1 MDFCRML
8 RIFQT
13 LGLAIIS
20 ITAMTVSAKSQSAPR
35 VHYNIKIE
43 SPHSHYAKV
52 TLRIEDV
59 KPGALDIYMPIWTPG
74 SYLAREFAKNV
85 ESAKAVGLTAEESK
99 MVFAEPPLH
108 FGQSVDFYK
117 TNKNTWRVT
126 VPKGIQS
133 IEFSYLVYCF
143 ELSVRT
149 SFIDDDQALLNMAS
163 VLMTIRGSEHLGG
176 DFGID
181 YPLRWFS
188 IATALDPSV
197 EPSSDV
203 QPMSPNIDLHA
214 NDIKKPTELELE
226 FGTTHLDFTYPNFDD
241 LVDAPVQLGNFE
253 KLKFEVDGIPH
264 EVALVGVNNA
274 NPEKLAKDMQLMCTT
289 MKNIIKEHPCKRY
302 TFIVQNVESG
312 GGGLEHKNS
321 TVLMM
326 SRWAYTDLNRYKG
339 FLGLVAHEYFHLWN
353 VKRIRPIELGPFKY
367 GEENYTGMLWL
378 AEGITSYYDELALLR
393 AGIVS
398 HKEFLGSMAGYINAH
413 ENRMGAR
420 VATIT
425 EMSHDAWIKEYRPN
439 ENSKNSTYSYYSKGV
454 IVGFLFDAWISANTG
469 GSLHLDDVMHYLWRN
484 FYANKALGPEGRGI
498 TEKDFITAV
507 KTVVSGS
514 GVANTLPISFD
525 DLAKQLLHTTE
536 IPDYKGILMA
546 LGLDT
551 KITNSESLKFGLTC
565 ELVGGRTIVK
575 GIHSHP
581 MAAGFR
587 LKVNVNDELILLN
600 GNRIENNIDE
610 LYVKIGAPK
619 EVALV
624 VSRAGIARNL
634 SGEFSKFPEVKYE
647 FVLPETS
654 KSADFWSKQDGLQT
668 LLKQTL
674 K

>member
-1 MDFCRML
+1 M
-8 RIFQT
+8 IFT
-13 LGLAIIS
+13 LGLVLVSIS
-20 ITAMTVSAKSQSAPR
+20 TMTVSAKTNSAPR

-85 ESAKAVGLTAEESK
+85 ESVNAIGLTADESK
-99 MVFAEPPLH
+99 MVFVEKPIN
-108 FGQSVDFYK
+108 FGTTVEFTK
-117 TNKNTWRVT
+117 TNKNTWRIM
-126 VPKGIQS
+126 VPKGVQS
-133 IEFSYLVYCF
+133 VEFTYSVYCF

-163 VLMTIRGSEHLGG
+163 VLMTVRGSEHLGG
-176 DFGID
+176 DLSID
-181 YPLRWFS
+181 HPVRWFNY
-188 IATALDPSV
+188 ATALDDDGESNKYV
-197 EPSSDV
+197 
-203 QPMSPNIDLHA
+203 
-214 NDIKKPTELELE
+214 
-226 FGTTHLDFTYPNFDD
+226 LDYPDYEWLRETKETIRKAFTYPNFDD
-241 LVDAPVQLGNFE
+241 LVDAPVQLGNFDQ
-253 KLKFEVDGIPH
+253 FTFDVDGIPH

-274 NPEKLAKDMQLMCTT
+274 NMEKLAKDMQLMCTT
-289 MKNIIKEHPCKRY
+289 MKDIIKEHPCKRY
-302 TFIVQNVESG
+302 TFIVQNVENG

-326 SRWAYTDLNRYKG
+326 SRWAYTDASRYKG

-367 GEENYTGMLWL
+367 GEENYTSMLWL

-469 GSLHLDDVMHYLWRN
+469 GSMHLDDVMHYLWRN
-484 FYANKALGPEGRGI
+484 FYANKALGPEGAGI

-507 KTVVSGS
+507 KTAVSGS
-514 GVANTLPISFD
+514 GVANKLPISFD

-536 IPDYKGILMA
+536 IPDYKGVFMA
-546 LGLDT
+546 LGIET
-551 KITNSESLKFGLTC
+551 KVVQTDALKFGLTC
-565 ELVGGRTIVK
+565 ELVGGKTIVK
-575 GIHSHP
+575 GIHAHP

-587 LKVNVNDELILLN
+587 LKVNVNDELLVLN
-600 GNRIENNIDE
+600 GFRVDNNIDE
-610 LYVKIGAPK
+610 LYIKMGAPK
-619 EVALV
+619 EVSLV
-624 VSRAGIARNL
+624 VSRGGITRTL
-634 SGEFSKFPEVKYE
+634 FGEFTKFPEVKYE
-647 FVLPETS
+647 MAMPEAS
-654 KSADFWSKQDGLQT
+654 KSADFWLQSDGLQT
-668 LLKQTL
+668 LLKQASV

>member
-1 MDFCRML
+1 M
-8 RIFQT
+8 IFT
-13 LGLAIIS
+13 LGLVLVSIS
-20 ITAMTVSAKSQSAPR
+20 TMTVSAKTNSAPR

-59 KPGALDIYMPIWTPG
+59 KPGAMDIYMPIWTPG

-85 ESAKAVGLTAEESK
+85 ESVNAIGLTADESK
-99 MVFAEPPLH
+99 MVFVEKPIN
-108 FGQSVDFYK
+108 FGKTVEFTK
-117 TNKNTWRVT
+117 TNKNTWRIM
-126 VPKGIQS
+126 VPKGLQS
-133 IEFSYLVYCF
+133 VEFTYSVYCF

-163 VLMTIRGSEHLGG
+163 VLMTVRGSEHLGG
-176 DFGID
+176 DLSID
-181 YPLRWFS
+181 HPVRWFNY
-188 IATALDPSV
+188 ATALDDDGESNKYV
-197 EPSSDV
+197 
-203 QPMSPNIDLHA
+203 
-214 NDIKKPTELELE
+214 
-226 FGTTHLDFTYPNFDD
+226 LDYPDYEWLRETKETIRKAFTYPNFDD
-241 LVDAPVQLGNFE
+241 LVDAPVQLGNFNQ
-253 KLKFEVDGIPH
+253 FTFDVDGIPH

-274 NPEKLAKDMQLMCTT
+274 NQDKLAKDMQLMCTT

-302 TFIVQNVESG
+302 TFIVQNVENG

-326 SRWAYTDLNRYKG
+326 SRWAYTDASRYKG

-367 GEENYTGMLWL
+367 GEENYTSMLWL

-469 GSLHLDDVMHYLWRN
+469 GSKHLDDVMHYLWRN
-484 FYANKALGPEGRGI
+484 FYANKALGPEGAGI

-514 GVANTLPISFD
+514 GVANKLSISFD

-536 IPDYKGILMA
+536 IPDYKGVFMA
-546 LGLDT
+546 LGIET
-551 KITNSESLKFGLTC
+551 KVVQTDALKFGLTC
-565 ELVGGRTIVK
+565 ELVGGKTIVK
-575 GIHSHP
+575 GIHAHP

-587 LKVNVNDELILLN
+587 LKVNVNDELLVLN
-600 GNRIENNIDE
+600 GFRVDNNIDE
-610 LYVKIGAPK
+610 LYIKMGAPK
-619 EVALV
+619 EVSLV
-624 VSRAGIARNL
+624 VSRGGITRTL
-634 SGEFSKFPEVKYE
+634 FGEFTKFPEVKYE
-647 FVLPETS
+647 MAMPEAS
-654 KSADFWSKQDGLQT
+654 KSSDFWLQSDGLQT
-668 LLKQTL
+668 LLKQASV

>member
-1 MDFCRML
+1 M
-8 RIFQT
+8 IFT
-13 LGLAIIS
+13 LGLVLVSIS
-20 ITAMTVSAKSQSAPR
+20 TMTVSAKTNSAPR

-85 ESAKAVGLTAEESK
+85 ESVNAIGLTADESK
-99 MVFAEPPLH
+99 MVFVEKPIN
-108 FGQSVDFYK
+108 FGTTVEFTK
-117 TNKNTWRVT
+117 TNKNTWRIM
-126 VPKGIQS
+126 VPKGVQS
-133 IEFSYLVYCF
+133 VEFTYSVYCF

-163 VLMTIRGSEHLGG
+163 VLMTVRGSEHLGG
-176 DFGID
+176 DLSID
-181 YPLRWFS
+181 HPVRWFNY
-188 IATALDPSV
+188 ATALDDDGESNKYV
-197 EPSSDV
+197 
-203 QPMSPNIDLHA
+203 
-214 NDIKKPTELELE
+214 
-226 FGTTHLDFTYPNFDD
+226 LDYPDYEWLRETKETIRKAFTYPNFDD
-241 LVDAPVQLGNFE
+241 LVDAPVQLGNFDQ
-253 KLKFEVDGIPH
+253 FTFDVDGIPH

-274 NPEKLAKDMQLMCTT
+274 NMEKLAKDMQLMCTT
-289 MKNIIKEHPCKRY
+289 MKDIIKEHPCKRY
-302 TFIVQNVESG
+302 TFIVQNVENG

-326 SRWAYTDLNRYKG
+326 SRWAYTDASRYKG

-367 GEENYTGMLWL
+367 GEENYTSMLWL

-469 GSLHLDDVMHYLWRN
+469 GSMHLDDVMHYLWRN
-484 FYANKALGPEGRGI
+484 FYVNKALGPEGAGI

-507 KTVVSGS
+507 KTAVSGS
-514 GVANTLPISFD
+514 GVANKLPISFD

-536 IPDYKGILMA
+536 IPDYKGVFMA
-546 LGLDT
+546 LGIET
-551 KITNSESLKFGLTC
+551 KVVQTDALKFGLTC
-565 ELVGGRTIVK
+565 ELVGGKTIVK
-575 GIHSHP
+575 GIHAHP

-587 LKVNVNDELILLN
+587 LKVNVNDELLVLN
-600 GNRIENNIDE
+600 GFRVDNNIDE
-610 LYVKIGAPK
+610 LYIKMGAPK
-619 EVALV
+619 EVSLV
-624 VSRAGIARNL
+624 VSRGGITRTL
-634 SGEFSKFPEVKYE
+634 FGEFTKFPEVKYE
-647 FVLPETS
+647 MAMPEAS
-654 KSADFWSKQDGLQT
+654 KSADFWLQSDGLQT
-668 LLKQTL
+668 LLKQASV

>member
-1 MDFCRML
+1 ML
-8 RIFQT
+8 RMIFT
-13 LGLAIIS
+13 LGLVLVSIS
-20 ITAMTVSAKSQSAPR
+20 TMTVSAKTNSAPR

-59 KPGALDIYMPIWTPG
+59 KPGAMDIYMPIWTPG

-85 ESAKAVGLTAEESK
+85 ESVNAIGLTADESK
-99 MVFAEPPLH
+99 MVFVEKPINLGKTVE
-108 FGQSVDFYK
+108 FTK
-117 TNKNTWRVT
+117 TNKNTWRIM
-126 VPKGIQS
+126 VPKGLQS
-133 IEFSYLVYCF
+133 VEFTYSVYCF

-163 VLMTIRGSEHLGG
+163 VLMTVRGSEHLGG
-176 DFGID
+176 DLSID
-181 YPLRWFS
+181 HPVRWFNY
-188 IATALDPSV
+188 ATALDDDGESNKYV
-197 EPSSDV
+197 
-203 QPMSPNIDLHA
+203 
-214 NDIKKPTELELE
+214 
-226 FGTTHLDFTYPNFDD
+226 LDYPDYEWLRETKETIRKAFTYSNFDD
-241 LVDAPVQLGNFE
+241 LVDAPVQLGNFDQ
-253 KLKFEVDGIPH
+253 FTFDVDGIPH

-274 NPEKLAKDMQLMCTT
+274 NQDKLAKDMQLMCTT

-302 TFIVQNVESG
+302 TFIVQNVENG

-326 SRWAYTDLNRYKG
+326 SRWAYTDASRYKG

-367 GEENYTGMLWL
+367 GEENYTSMLWL

-425 EMSHDAWIKEYRPN
+425 EMSHDAWIKEYRPH

-469 GSLHLDDVMHYLWRN
+469 GSMHLDDVMHYLWRN
-484 FYANKALGPEGRGI
+484 FYANKALGPEGAGI

-507 KTVVSGS
+507 KTIVSGS
-514 GVANTLPISFD
+514 GVANKLPISFD
-525 DLAKQLLHTTE
+525 DLAKQLLHSTE
-536 IPDYKGILMA
+536 IPDYKGIFLS
-546 LGLDT
+546 LGIET
-551 KITNSESLKFGLTC
+551 KVVQTDALKFGLTC
-565 ELVGGRTIVK
+565 ELVGGKTIVK
-575 GIHSHP
+575 GIHAHP

-587 LKVNVNDELILLN
+587 LKVNVNDELLVLN
-600 GNRIENNIDE
+600 GFRVDNNIDE
-610 LYVKIGAPK
+610 LYIKMGAPK
-619 EVALV
+619 EVSLV
-624 VSRAGIARNL
+624 VSRGGITRTLN
-634 SGEFSKFPEVKYE
+634 GEFTKFPEVKYE
-647 FVLPETS
+647 MAMPEAS
-654 KSADFWSKQDGLQT
+654 KSADFWLQSDGLQT
-668 LLKQTL
+668 LLKQASV

>member
-1 MDFCRML
+1 M
-8 RIFQT
+8 IFT
-13 LGLAIIS
+13 LGLVLVSIS
-20 ITAMTVSAKSQSAPR
+20 TMTVSAKTNSAPR

-85 ESAKAVGLTAEESK
+85 ESVNAIGLTADESK
-99 MVFAEPPLH
+99 MVFVEKPIN
-108 FGQSVDFYK
+108 FGTTVEFTK
-117 TNKNTWRVT
+117 TNKNTWRIM
-126 VPKGIQS
+126 VPKGVQS
-133 IEFSYLVYCF
+133 VEFTYSVYCF

-163 VLMTIRGSEHLGG
+163 VLMTVRGSEHLGG
-176 DFGID
+176 DLSID
-181 YPLRWFS
+181 HPVRWFNY
-188 IATALDPSV
+188 ATALDDDGESNKYV
-197 EPSSDV
+197 
-203 QPMSPNIDLHA
+203 
-214 NDIKKPTELELE
+214 
-226 FGTTHLDFTYPNFDD
+226 LDYPDYEWLRETKETIRKAFTYPNFDD
-241 LVDAPVQLGNFE
+241 LVDAPVQLGNFDQ
-253 KLKFEVDGIPH
+253 FTFDVDGIPH

-274 NPEKLAKDMQLMCTT
+274 NMEKLAKDMQLMCTT
-289 MKNIIKEHPCKRY
+289 MKDIIKEHPCKRY
-302 TFIVQNVESG
+302 TFIVQNVENG

-326 SRWAYTDLNRYKG
+326 SRWAYTDASRYKG

-367 GEENYTGMLWL
+367 GEENYTSMLWL

-469 GSLHLDDVMHYLWRN
+469 GSKHLDDVMHYLWRN
-484 FYANKALGPEGRGI
+484 FYVNKALGLEGAGI

-514 GVANTLPISFD
+514 GVANKLPISFD

-536 IPDYKGILMA
+536 IPDYKGVFMA
-546 LGLDT
+546 LGIET
-551 KITNSESLKFGLTC
+551 KVVQTDALKFGLTC
-565 ELVGGRTIVK
+565 ELVGGKTIVK
-575 GIHSHP
+575 GIHAHP

-587 LKVNVNDELILLN
+587 LKVNVNDELLVLN
-600 GNRIENNIDE
+600 GFRVDNNIDE
-610 LYVKIGAPK
+610 LYIKMGAPK
-619 EVALV
+619 EVSLV
-624 VSRAGIARNL
+624 VSRGGITRTL
-634 SGEFSKFPEVKYE
+634 FGEFTKFPEVKYE
-647 FVLPETS
+647 MAMPEAS
-654 KSADFWSKQDGLQT
+654 KSADFWLQSDGLQT
-668 LLKQTL
+668 LLKQASV

>member
-1 MDFCRML
+1 
-8 RIFQT
+8 
-13 LGLAIIS
+13 
-20 ITAMTVSAKSQSAPR
+20 MTVSAKTNSAPR

-59 KPGALDIYMPIWTPG
+59 KPGDLDIYMPIWTPG

-85 ESAKAVGLTAEESK
+85 ESVNAIGLTADESK
-99 MVFAEPPLH
+99 MVFVEKPIN
-108 FGQSVDFYK
+108 FGKTFEFTK
-117 TNKNTWRVT
+117 TNKNTWRIM
-126 VPKGIQS
+126 VPKGVQS
-133 IEFSYLVYCF
+133 VEFTYSVYCF

-163 VLMTIRGSEHLGG
+163 VLMTVRGSEHLGG
-176 DFGID
+176 DLSID
-181 YPLRWFS
+181 HPVRWFNY
-188 IATALDPSV
+188 ATALDDDGESNKYV
-197 EPSSDV
+197 
-203 QPMSPNIDLHA
+203 
-214 NDIKKPTELELE
+214 
-226 FGTTHLDFTYPNFDD
+226 LDYPDYEWLRETKETIRKAFTYPNFDD
-241 LVDAPVQLGNFE
+241 LVDAPVQLGNFGW
-253 KLKFEVDGIPH
+253 FTFDVDGIPH

-274 NPEKLAKDMQLMCTT
+274 NQDKLAKDMQLMCTT

-302 TFIVQNVESG
+302 TFIVQNVENG

-326 SRWAYTDLNRYKG
+326 SRWAYSDAAKYKG

-367 GEENYTGMLWL
+367 GEENYTSMLWL
-378 AEGITSYYDELALLR
+378 AEGITSYYDELALFR

-469 GSLHLDDVMHYLWRN
+469 GSKHLDDVMHYLWRN
-484 FYANKALGPEGRGI
+484 FYANKALGPEGAGI
-498 TEKDFITAV
+498 TEKDFINAV

-514 GVANTLPISFD
+514 GVANKLPISFD

-536 IPDYKGILMA
+536 IPDYKGIFMA
-546 LGLDT
+546 LGIET
-551 KITNSESLKFGLTC
+551 KVVQTDALKFGLTC
-565 ELVGGRTIVK
+565 ELVGGKTIVK
-575 GIHSHP
+575 GIHAHP
-581 MAAGFR
+581 MAAGFG
-587 LKVNVNDELILLN
+587 LKVNVNDELLVLN
-600 GNRIENNIDE
+600 GFRVDNNIDE
-610 LYVKIGAPK
+610 LYIKMGAPK
-619 EVALV
+619 EVSLV
-624 VSRAGIARNL
+624 VSRGGITRTL
-634 SGEFSKFPEVKYE
+634 FGEFTKFPEVKYE
-647 FVLPETS
+647 MAMPEAS
-654 KSADFWSKQDGLQT
+654 KSADFWVQSDGLQT
-668 LLKQTL
+668 LLKQASV